1 MKKVVDTGMLHKGVI
16 KKEFMVSFLCCI
28 LLSSLLLHF
37 SITFN
42 ALFVI
47 CSFVI
52 FISFLRTNIFDD
64 KFTKCLSF
72 LICILTLSQVCLYV
86 ILSSTNFHKV
96 LYSVTLFEAVL
107 VTAVCIVILKKRQQK
122 ILSCISALLLLGIM
136 VIHMPWQI
144 INMLISYKITDYVL
158 VDGFYIYMENASICA
173 CFGILMFACGL
184 LWNIPRIPFQGPSS
198 RWANGSKILYKLGC
212 YIAAIGFSFLIFN
225 VLRIGIDRFLTYGY
239 SDSIVMS
246 GLGGFFY
253 EGKRLI
259 VIGILFAAS
268 GMNTQNKSGKII
280 VLSATLLFTIM
291 TLVWGIRGFT
301 LTFLC
306 AFYIVWAR
314 RIGPLKSKSLILL
327 FIAIIIVYG
336 GMGYTRNIP
345 IKERTIENYIRP
357 ITLHFDEILI
367 KPITTPGMQITT
379 LTRALMYVPDTRNY
393 TFGQDYFV
401 AFFQAIPLTVHL
413 SSYLRDYLYSSQW
426 LSRYTILN
434 QAIYWRKYGTA
445 KGTGSTILT
454 EAYMNFGL
462 FGIIII
468 PFILGLLATR
478 MDSVANRMKG
488 PEDLAMIACIAQ
500 ALFWW
505 TRNTVCAVPRTLFVV
520 YIIIL
525 IYRSIKR
532 RKAVPNTVV

>member
-1 MKKVVDTGMLHKGVI
+1 MRFGR
-16 KKEFMVSFLCCI
+16 VSPLQVSKFT
-28 LLSSLLLHF
+28 H
-37 SITFN
+37 
-42 ALFVI
+42 VRGQYP
-47 CSFVI
+47 
-52 FISFLRTNIFDD
+52 FLRTNIFDD

-72 LICILTLSQVCLYV
+72 LICILTLSQACLYV
-86 ILSSTNFHKV
+86 ILSSTSTHKV
-96 LYSVTLFEAVL
+96 LYNVTLLEAVL
-107 VTAVCIVILKKRQQK
+107 VTALCIVILKKRQQRV
-122 ILSCISALLLLGIM
+122 LSSISALLLLGIM
-136 VIHMPWQI
+136 VTHTPWQI
-144 INMLISYKITDYVL
+144 LNVFMGQEIIDYVL
-158 VDGFYIYMENASICA
+158 VDPDPFYMEKASIWA

-184 LWNIPRIPFQGPSS
+184 LWNISRLSLQEPTFQ
-198 RWANGSKILYKLGC
+198 WITGSKILYKLGL
-212 YIAAIGFSFLIFN
+212 YIIATGFSFLIFN
-225 VLRIGIDRFLTYGY
+225 VLRVGIDKFLTYGY
-239 SDSIVMS
+239 SDNIVMS
-246 GLGGFFY
+246 GLTGFFY

-259 VIGILFAAS
+259 VIGILFAVS
-268 GMNTQNKSGKII
+268 GMNTQHRGEKII

-314 RIGPLKSKSLILL
+314 RIGPLKLKRCVLL
-327 FIAIIIVYG
+327 FVAIIIVYG

-345 IKERTIENYIRP
+345 IKERTIESYIRP

-454 EAYMNFGL
+454 EAYMNFGF
-462 FGIIII
+462 FGLMII
-468 PFILGLLATR
+468 PFMLGLLATR

-532 RKAVPNTVV
+532 RKAVSNFRVRQLSP